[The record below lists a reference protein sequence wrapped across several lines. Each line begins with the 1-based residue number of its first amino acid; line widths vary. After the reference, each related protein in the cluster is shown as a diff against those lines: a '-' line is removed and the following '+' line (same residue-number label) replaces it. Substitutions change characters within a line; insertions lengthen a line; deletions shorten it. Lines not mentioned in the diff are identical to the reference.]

1 MSTVVVG
8 IEPGQAPSVLSTA
21 ASLAADLK
29 ATVQVIYA
37 DSGRYVTER
46 LPEHNVLGT
55 AEADFPAELA
65 ELVAERLSGVDY
77 ELHNVPGDPAKVLM
91 AVAEE
96 VDARMIVIGTRR
108 PGIRNKLAQFIDGSI
123 AVALAQKQTRPV
135 LVVPQQIIDLPEA

>member
-1 MSTVVVG
+1 MSSIVVG
-8 IEPGQAPSVLSTA
+8 IEPGQTPTVLITA
-21 ASLAADLK
+21 ASIAADLGAK
-29 ATVQVIYA
+29 VEVIFA

-55 AEADFPAELA
+55 SEAQFPEELA
-65 ELVAERLSGVDY
+65 ELVAAHLLGVDY
-77 ELHNVPGDPAKVLM
+77 ELHSVPGDPAKVLS

-108 PGIRNKLAQFIDGSI
+108 PGLRNKLAQFIDGSI

-135 LVVPQQIIDLPEA
+135 LVIPQQIINLPEE